1 MLHLRLQALQLVKS
15 DLAMCHTLS
24 FLPTTKWTTRQ
35 ISGFYLRLKMK
46 RPKTSLHVNK
56 MMMKKMTKMMQIVN
70 SGPEVKIT
78 HLL

>member
-1 MLHLRLQALQLVKS
+1 
-15 DLAMCHTLS
+15 
-24 FLPTTKWTTRQ
+24 
-35 ISGFYLRLKMK
+35 LKMK